1 MIIKT
6 DTDTRD
12 RMCWLL
18 RREISK
24 NAELG
29 AKNWLGTSI
38 NREIWNIICRD
49 TEDLI
54 CIHNLI
60 KDNEVS
66 LAFESACN
74 LDTTV
79 RDVIGKEVWNWM
91 SNVWT
96 DNQPDHPRYS
106 KTKLLIV
113 EEDDGLDPDGEW
125 DHLKGLSAE

>member
-6 DTDTRD
+6 DKDTRD

-38 NREIWNIICRD
+38 NREMWNIICRD

-60 KDNEVS
+60 KEGEVS
-66 LAFESACN
+66 LAFESASE
-74 LDTTV
+74 LDTAV
-79 RDVIGKEVWNWM
+79 RDVISKEVWNWM
-91 SNVWT
+91 AKVNA
-96 DNQPDHPRYS
+96 
-106 KTKLLIV
+106 
-113 EEDDGLDPDGEW
+113 E
-125 DHLKGLSAE
+125 LKEA